1 MNDTTVGWNEL
12 PTFGLF
18 FRKELSRAFKSVV
31 PTEAEIRTDVER
43 KKDSKFK

>member
-18 FRKELSRAFKSVV
+18 FREELSRVFKSVA
-31 PTEAEIRTDVER
+31 PTEAEIKKDVKR
-43 KKDSKFK
+43 KKDSKLK